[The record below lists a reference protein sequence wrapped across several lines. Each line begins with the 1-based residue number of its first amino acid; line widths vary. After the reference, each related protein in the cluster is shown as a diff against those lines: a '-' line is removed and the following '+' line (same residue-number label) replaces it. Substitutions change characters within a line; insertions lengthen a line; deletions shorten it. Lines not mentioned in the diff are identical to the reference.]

1 MEYYNLILLPGSTYL
16 CFQRNKISNEKA
28 LESTEPFYAFKS
40 FLKIGID
47 MNKK

>member
-1 MEYYNLILLPGSTYL
+1 MEYFILVLLPGSTYL
-16 CFQRNKISNEKA
+16 CFQKNKISNEKA
-28 LESTEPFYAFKS
+28 LESTEPFFAFKS

>member
-1 MEYYNLILLPGSTYL
+1 MEYFNLVLLPGSTYL

-28 LESTEPFYAFKS
+28 LESTESFFAFKS
-40 FLKIGID
+40 YLKIGID